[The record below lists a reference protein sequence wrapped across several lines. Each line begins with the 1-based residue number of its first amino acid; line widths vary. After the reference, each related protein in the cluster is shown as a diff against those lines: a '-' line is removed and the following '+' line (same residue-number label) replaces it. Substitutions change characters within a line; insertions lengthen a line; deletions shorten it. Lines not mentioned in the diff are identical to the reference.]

1 VIRPTV
7 DLRSNRNETRNT
19 VVKTV
24 LAGLVVAGAALLA
37 DPEDAFGYCRT
48 TTCDNDVVGSRCVPE
63 LETDCG
69 LELFWPTSCVGYS
82 VQQDAS
88 SQVDLATARALVAQA
103 FSTWSQASCEVGVP
117 KITAEDLGPVS
128 CNQIEYD
135 GEAKNAN
142 IIIFRDA
149 SWPYDGG
156 AALALTTV
164 TYALDSG
171 EIRDADIEVNSA
183 EVTLTTGDEDVD
195 VDLQSILTHETGH
208 FLGLAHA
215 PVAAATM
222 NGDYPP
228 NSITLRSLDPDDEA
242 GICAL
247 YPPTSE
253 AACNPQPKNGL
264 GSACA
269 EPSEGEEV
277 DDGCTVARPTGS
289 PSLLGRAF
297 PIGGLLISA
306 AAWLARR
313 RRAAGIRPRRSPG
326 SAS

>member
-1 VIRPTV
+1 VIAPNHGLKR
-7 DLRSNRNETRNT
+7 ETRNN
-19 VVKTV
+19 VIKTV
-24 LAGLVVAGAALLA
+24 LAGLVVAGAVLLA
-37 DPEDAFGYCRT
+37 DPQYAFGYCRT
-48 TTCDNDVVGSRCVPE
+48 TTCEGDVVGSRCVPE

-69 LELFWPTSCVGYS
+69 LELSWPTSCVGYS

-88 SQVDLATARALVAQA
+88 SQVDLETARALVQQA
-103 FSTWSQASCEVGVP
+103 FNIWSEAACELGSP
-117 KITAEDLGPVS
+117 NITAEDLGPVA

-135 GEAKNAN
+135 GKAKNAN

-171 EIRDADIEVNSA
+171 EIRDADIEINSA
-183 EVTLTTGDEDVD
+183 EVTLTTSDDDVE

-242 GICAL
+242 GICAI
-247 YPPTSE
+247 YPAASE
-253 AACNPQPKNGL
+253 VACNSTPKNGL
-264 GSACA
+264 GNACA
-269 EPSEGEEV
+269 EPSGGEEV
-277 DDGCTVARPTGS
+277 DEGCNVSGPRS
-289 PSLLGRAF
+289 KS
-297 PIGGLLISA
+297 PIGLAGLAISSVFLSGA
-306 AAWLARR
+306 ALLARQ
-313 RRAAGIRPRRSPG
+313 RRARGLRQRRSPG

>member
-1 VIRPTV
+1 MSTELPHEV
-7 DLRSNRNETRNT
+7 RNN
-19 VVKTV
+19 VVKAILVALVMATAAV
-24 LAGLVVAGAALLA
+24 LAE
-37 DPEDAFGYCRT
+37 PQNAFGYCRT
-48 TTCDNDVVGSRCVPE
+48 TTCDGEVVGSKCEPA

-69 LELFWPTSCVGYS
+69 IVLAWPTSCVGYS
-82 VQQDAS
+82 VQKDAS
-88 SQVDLATARALVAQA
+88 DQIDLETARALVAQA
-103 FSTWSQASCEVGVP
+103 FNAWSAAACETGSP
-117 KITAEDLGPVS
+117 MISAEDLGPVS
-128 CNQIEYD
+128 CNQVAYD

-142 IIIFRDA
+142 VIMFRDE
-149 SWPYDGG
+149 SWPYGNG
-156 AALALTTV
+156 SAALALTTV

-171 EIRDADIEVNSA
+171 EIRDADIEINSA
-183 EVTLTTGDEDVD
+183 EVTLSTSDDDVE

-242 GICAL
+242 GICAM

-253 AACNPQPKNGL
+253 AACNPTPKNGL
-264 GSACA
+264 GDACA
-269 EPSEGEEV
+269 DPPTDGEDTDEG
-277 DDGCTVARPTGS
+277 CSVARPTTS
-289 PSLLGRAF
+289 PSGLGL
-297 PIGGLLISA
+297 GGLVVSA

-313 RRAAGIRPRRSPG
+313 RRARDLRPRRSPG

>member
-1 VIRPTV
+1 VSAP
-7 DLRSNRNETRNT
+7 NRETRNN
-19 VVKTV
+19 VIKTV
-24 LAGLVVAGAALLA
+24 LAGLVVAGAVLLA
-37 DPEDAFGYCRT
+37 DPQYAFGYCRT
-48 TTCDNDVVGSRCVPE
+48 TTCEGDVVGSRCVPE

-88 SQVDLATARALVAQA
+88 SQVDLETARALVQQA
-103 FSTWSQASCEVGVP
+103 FNTWSEAACEIGSP
-117 KITAEDLGPVS
+117 NITAEDLGPVA
-128 CNQIEYD
+128 CDQIEYD
-135 GEAKNAN
+135 GKAKNAN

-149 SWPYDGG
+149 SWPYGDGG

-171 EIRDADIEVNSA
+171 EIRDADIEINSA
-183 EVTLTTGDEDVD
+183 EVTLTTSDDDVD

-228 NSITLRSLDPDDEA
+228 NSVTLRSLDPDDEA
-242 GICAL
+242 GICAM
-247 YPPTSE
+247 YPAASE
-253 AACNPQPKNGL
+253 AACNSTPKNGL
-264 GSACA
+264 GNTCA
-269 EPSEGEEV
+269 EPSDGEEV
-277 DDGCTVARPTGS
+277 DEGCSVSGPLRTRPVGLAG
-289 PSLLGRAF
+289 LLGSV
-297 PIGGLLISA
+297 LLSA
-306 AAWLARR
+306 GALLARR
-313 RRAAGIRPRRSPG
+313 RRAAGPRLRRSPG